1 MEEKYPIKFSLSQFI
16 LLLGVEVVVLSLV
29 FLLGARFG
37 KTIFPEPVQPM
48 AANSRG
54 FQELAPPAPRAAKA
68 PPQQDKLVNTEEETA
83 AGEANTGE
91 GEDAYADIPTYEV
104 GADGSTRPAA
114 PQAPAPENIA
124 VNKSLIATN
133 VDKNTM
139 VRFKSSGNTK
149 FSIQVAQFFDELLAS
164 REITKLKGKGYEA
177 YLVIDQR
184 SSTPSFDVRVG
195 SFGDRKLAEDFAA
208 KMSNQENVELRV
220 VQAE

>member
-37 KTIFPEPVQPM
+37 KTIFPEPTLPM
-48 AANSRG
+48 AAHQRA
-54 FQELAPPAPRAAKA
+54 FQDLAPPVPKAAKA
-68 PPQQDKLVNTEEETA
+68 PPQHDKLVDTEETA
-83 AGEANTGE
+83 EGQAAEGEEANS
-91 GEDAYADIPTYEV
+91 DIPTYQV
-104 GADGSTRPAA
+104 GADGSMRPA
-114 PQAPAPENIA
+114 PQQEPVQENLA

-139 VRFKSSGNTK
+139 VRFKSSGNSK

-164 REITKLKGKGYEA
+164 REITKLKAKGYEA
-177 YLVIDQR
+177 FLVIDQR
-184 SSTPSFDVRVG
+184 GATPSFDVRVG
-195 SFGDRKLAEDFAA
+195 SFGDRKIAEDFAS

>member
-37 KTIFPEPVQPM
+37 KTIFPEPAQPL
-48 AANSRG
+48 AAQQRA
-54 FQELAPPAPRAAKA
+54 FQDLAPPAPKAAKA
-68 PPQQDKLVNTEEETA
+68 QPQHDKLVDTEEGAEGA
-83 AGEANTGE
+83 VPGE
-91 GEDAYADIPTYEV
+91 GEDVNQDIPTYHV
-104 GADGSTRPAA
+104 GADGSTRPA
-114 PQAPAPENIA
+114 PRQEPVQENLA

-139 VRFKSSGNTK
+139 VRFKSSGNSK

-164 REITKLKGKGYEA
+164 REITKLKSKGYEA

-184 SSTPSFDVRVG
+184 GATPSFDVRVG